1 MLKLPAVNDEVLN
14 RLISENGDSILR
26 MCYLYLKDYYLAE
39 DAMQETFLSV
49 YRNYDKFEHKSTEK
63 TWIIRIAMNQC
74 KSIMRKKYFQMER
87 EQLSVDKLDSKEIT
101 FLIED
106 TFVSDEVIKLPIKE
120 REVILAYYYQELSVK
135 ETADVLGIK
144 EAAVMQRLK
153 RGRERLKKVLKGKI
167 RL

>member
-1 MLKLPAVNDEVLN
+1 MLKLPAVNDELIN
-14 RLISENGDSILR
+14 RLISEHGDSILR

-49 YRNYDKFEHKSTEK
+49 YRNYNKFEHRSTEK
-63 TWIIRIAMNQC
+63 TWIIRIAINQC
-74 KSIMRKKYFQMER
+74 KSIMRKKYFQRER
-87 EQLSVDKLDSKEIT
+87 EQLSVDILDSNETT

-106 TFVSDEVIKLPIKE
+106 TSVSDEVLKLPIKE

-135 ETADVLGIK
+135 ETAEVLGIK

-153 RGRERLKKVLKGKI
+153 RGRERLKIVLKGRNI
-167 RL
+167 L